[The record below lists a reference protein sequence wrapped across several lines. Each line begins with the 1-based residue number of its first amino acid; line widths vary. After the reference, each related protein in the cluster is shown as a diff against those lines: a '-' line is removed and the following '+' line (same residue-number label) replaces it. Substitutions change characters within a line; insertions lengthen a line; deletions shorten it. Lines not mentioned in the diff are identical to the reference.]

1 MATVNKNFVIK
12 NGLVV
17 QGSTA
22 TVNGNDI
29 LTKDAGDSYILN
41 LVGGATLIKSVDS
54 VFDVDGS
61 GNLTLNYGTGLTK
74 SGSDLVIDRTT
85 SDTWYDAAGAAS
97 SAQSAAEGYT
107 DSAIGALTTDDIEE
121 GTSNKYYTDARA
133 RNAISGFT
141 GINYDNTTGVINVD
155 LGDFDTDDLSEG
167 SSNKYFTNARV
178 DDHLSGG
185 DGINY
190 SSGTISADLGTGLNF
205 SAGSIAVDRSVVD
218 GWYDANGAAS
228 DVQDNLDT
236 HTNASSGVHG
246 VTGSVVGTTDSQTI
260 SNKTLGSDLAAGG
273 YKVSGLATPTANADA
288 ATKSYVDTA
297 ISDLVDGAPALLD
310 TLNELAAAIADNP
323 SYATDIATS
332 LGEKVAKAGDSMT
345 GNLDFGGSHK
355 VTSLAT
361 PTSNGDAANKLYV
374 DNTASSAQSAAE
386 SYADNAASN
395 AQSAAESY
403 ADGVASTAQ
412 TNAQNYADSLAVNY
426 DAAGS
431 AATAETNANSYTD
444 TAISNGN
451 SSATPTYAGIN
462 FGWVAKDFAHYQ
474 WIEDDSQTTV
484 ATWPLNYATAKL
496 TVHLRNGNHSQ
507 ASEVLIARDSSNN
520 IHMTE
525 YAVVTTNGSLG
536 DVTAIVLGSDILL
549 KVTPTYATGT
559 DVAVKGS
566 SVLWAD

>member
-12 NGLVV
+12 NGLIV

-22 TVNGNDI
+22 TVNGNTI
-29 LTKDAGDSYILN
+29 LTEDAGDTYILN
-41 LVGGATLIKSVDS
+41 LVGGATLVKSVDS
-54 VFDVDGS
+54 VFTVDQA

-74 SGSDLVIDRTT
+74 TSNNLVIDRSTV
-85 SDTWYDAAGAAS
+85 DTWYDASGSAAA
-97 SAQSAAEGYT
+97 AQSAAEGYT
-107 DSAIGALTTDDIEE
+107 DSEIGALTTDDIEE
-121 GTSNKYYTDARA
+121 GTT
-133 RNAISGFT
+133 
-141 GINYDNTTGVINVD
+141 
-155 LGDFDTDDLSEG
+155 
-167 SSNKYFTNARV
+167 NKYFTNARI

-345 GNLDFGGSHK
+345 GNLDFGGTNK
-355 VTSLAT
+355 VTSLAS
-361 PTSNGDAANKLYV
+361 PSSNGDAANKLYV
-374 DNTASSAQSAAE
+374 DNTASS
-386 SYADNAASN
+386 

-474 WIEDDSQTTV
+474 WIQDDSQTTV

-525 YAVVTTNGSLG
+525 YAIVTTNGSLG

>member
-22 TVNGNDI
+22 TINGNSI
-29 LTKDAGDSYILN
+29 LTQNAGDAYILN
-41 LVGGATLIKSVDS
+41 LVGGATLVKSVDS
-54 VFDVDGS
+54 VFTVDQS

-74 SGSDLVIDRTT
+74 TSNNLVIDRSTV
-85 SDTWYDAAGAAS
+85 DTWYDASGSAA
-97 SAQSAAEGYT
+97 SAQSAAESYADSQISSAITTLGNQTSTDIQDAITTAENYT
-107 DSAIGALTTDDIEE
+107 DSAISQEVTDRNNAISSALTTAENYAD
-121 GTSNKYYTDARA
+121 TAASNAQSAAENYTD
-133 RNAISGFT
+133 NSITSH
-141 GINYDNTTGVINVD
+141 NNNT
-155 LGDFDTDDLSEG
+155 
-167 SSNKYFTNARV
+167 
-178 DDHLSGG
+178 
-185 DGINY
+185 
-190 SSGTISADLGTGLNF
+190 
-205 SAGSIAVDRSVVD
+205 
-218 GWYDANGAAS
+218 
-228 DVQDNLDT
+228 
-236 HTNASSGVHG
+236 SGVHG
-246 VTGSVVGTTDSQTI
+246 VTGDVVGTTDSQTL
-260 SNKTLGSDLAAGG
+260 SNKTLGTDLAAGG

-288 ATKSYVDTA
+288 ATKLYVDTA

-374 DNTASSAQSAAE
+374 DNAQSAAE
-386 SYADNAASN
+386 TYADGVASTAQSN
-395 AQSAAESY
+395 AETY

-412 TNAQNYADSLAVNY
+412 TNAQNYADGLAVNY

-474 WIEDDSQTTV
+474 
-484 ATWPLNYATAKL
+484 
-496 TVHLRNGNHSQ
+496 
-507 ASEVLIARDSSNN
+507 
-520 IHMTE
+520 
-525 YAVVTTNGSLG
+525 
-536 DVTAIVLGSDILL
+536 
-549 KVTPTYATGT
+549 
-559 DVAVKGS
+559 
-566 SVLWAD
+566 

>member
-29 LTKDAGDSYILN
+29 LTKDAGDSYILS
-41 LVGGATLIKSVDS
+41 LVGGAALVKSVDS

-74 SGSDLVIDRTT
+74 SGSNLVIDRTA
-85 SDTWYDAAGAAS
+85 SDTWYDAAGAAA

-107 DSAIGALTTDDIEE
+107 DSEIGALTTDDIEE
-121 GTSNKYYTDARA
+121 GTTNKYYTDARA
-133 RNAISGFT
+133 RNSISGFT

-273 YKVSGLATPTANADA
+273 YKVSGLAAPTANADA

-355 VTSLAT
+355 VTSLAA

-374 DNTASSAQSAAE
+374 DNAQSAAE
-386 SYADNAASN
+386 TYADGVASTAQSN
-395 AQSAAESY
+395 AETY

-412 TNAQNYADSLAVNY
+412 TNAQNYADGLATNY

-431 AATAETNANSYTD
+431 ASTAETNANNYTD
-444 TAISNGN
+444 TAISNGDSN
-451 SSATPTYAGIN
+451 AEPTYKGVKLG
-462 FGWVAKDFAHYQ
+462 FYTEMVSGWADTNSGSPFVPL
-474 WIEDDSQTTV
+474 
-484 ATWPLNYATAKL
+484 TWNTSYGTAKL
-496 TVHLRNGNHSQ
+496 VVHVRSGSHTQ

-520 IHMTE
+520 LHITE
-525 YAVVTTNGSLG
+525 YATVTTNGALADISASVSGSTVSL
-536 DVTAIVLGSDILL
+536 V
-549 KVTPTYATGT
+549 VTPTAGHNATEA
-559 DVAVKGS
+559 VASGQIMV
-566 SVLWAD
+566 WAD

>member
-29 LTKDAGDSYILN
+29 LTKDAGDSYILS
-41 LVGGATLIKSVDS
+41 LVGGAALVKSVDS

-74 SGSDLVIDRTT
+74 SGSNLVIDRTA
-85 SDTWYDAAGAAS
+85 SDTWYDAAGAAA

-107 DSAIGALTTDDIEE
+107 DSEIGALTTDDIEE
-121 GTSNKYYTDARA
+121 GTTNKYYTDARA
-133 RNAISGFT
+133 RNSISGFT

-374 DNTASSAQSAAE
+374 DNAQSAAE
-386 SYADNAASN
+386 TYADGVASTAQSN
-395 AQSAAESY
+395 AETY

-412 TNAQNYADSLAVNY
+412 TNAQNYADGLAVNY

-431 AATAETNANSYTD
+431 AATAETNANNYTD
-444 TAISNGN
+444 TAISNGD
-451 SSATPTYAGIN
+451 ATAEPQYKGIKYS
-462 FGWVAKDFAHYQ
+462 WYS
-474 WIEDDSQTTV
+474 EDT
-484 ATWPLNYATAKL
+484 ANYAWANSDSTVTAISWNTSYASAK
-496 TVHLRNGNHSQ
+496 VIVRLRNGNHSQ
-507 ASEVLIARDSSNN
+507 VSEVLITLDSSNN

-536 DVTAIVLGSDILL
+536 DISASISGSNVNLL
-549 KVTPTYATGT
+549 VTPTHNTGT
-559 DVAVKGS
+559 DIVTHATLMAWG
-566 SVLWAD
+566 D